1 MNRTLKTTCEM
12 KNSGIEWIGEIPKDW
27 NIAPLKSIF
36 KERKEKNYPIKT
48 KEILSLTIDRGV
60 IPYSEKGGG
69 GNKAKEDLTAY
80 KLTYP
85 NDIVLNSMNVIAGAV
100 GLSKYFGAVSP
111 VYYTLY
117 GDEKINC
124 TSYFN
129 DIFQTQ
135 AFQKSLLGL
144 GNGIMMKESSTG
156 KLNTIRM
163 RIPMEKL
170 KSVMLPVPPLH
181 EQQAIANYLD
191 EQVGKIDELITEQR
205 IAIEKW
211 KEYKQSLI
219 TETVTKGLNPDVEM
233 KDSGIEWIGKIPK
246 VWNVRP
252 LRKTVSLR
260 NEKKFMTKENVFIGL
275 ENIQSFNGKYI
286 RTETVYDEGVN
297 NIFKNGDV
305 LFSKLRPYLTKALIP
320 DFDGFCT
327 GELIVFSSYSG
338 VKRFLLY
345 VLLSNKFIDVINS
358 STYGAKMPRA
368 NWDFIGN
375 VYTPIP
381 PINEQQAIVDFLDEK
396 CSKIDESIEQK
407 QILIKQLEE
416 YKQSLIYECVTGK
429 KQIIE

>member
-1 MNRTLKTTCEM
+1 M